1 MSPEQL
7 LGSAEFDPND
17 TVIAD
22 FEAGV
27 GTLTRLEE
35 QKVDAI
41 VVVVEA
47 TPKSI
52 EVGMRAVQLAQEK
65 LLQRVVIVANRVR
78 GDHDTETIRAAFAA
92 YPDVEIV
99 AVPDDD
105 KIREADRFGVAPI
118 DHAPDAPA
126 VRALVGLAEQLLPQA
141 G

>member
-1 MSPEQL
+1 L

-35 QKVDAI
+35 QKVDTV

-52 EVGMRAVQLAQEK
+52 EVGLRAAELAREK

-78 GDHDTETIRAAFAA
+78 GEADIATIRAAF
-92 YPDVEIV
+92 PGLEVV
-99 AVPDDD
+99 AVPDDP
-105 KIREADRFGVAPI
+105 KIREADRHGVAPI

-126 VRALVGLAEQLLPQA
+126 VLALVGLAEQLAPKA
-141 G
+141 S

>member
-1 MSPEQL
+1 L

-35 QKVDAI
+35 QKVDT
-41 VVVVEA
+41 VLVVVEA

-52 EVGMRAVQLAQEK
+52 EVGLRAVGLAREK
-65 LLQRVVIVANRVR
+65 LLQRVVVIANRLR
-78 GDHDTETIRAAFAA
+78 NEDDLAAIKAAF
-92 YPDVEIV
+92 PDVEV
-99 AVPDDD
+99 VGVPDDPA
-105 KIREADRFGVAPI
+105 IREADRFGVAPI

-126 VRALVGLAEQLLPQA
+126 VRALVGLAEQLLPKA
-141 G
+141 S

>member
-1 MSPEQL
+1 M

-35 QKVDAI
+35 QKVDTV

-52 EVGMRAVQLAQEK
+52 EVGLRAAELAREK

-78 GDHDTETIRAAFAA
+78 GEADIATIRAAF
-92 YPDVEIV
+92 PGLEVV
-99 AVPDDD
+99 AVPDDP
-105 KIREADRFGVAPI
+105 KIREADRHGVAPI

-126 VRALVGLAEQLLPQA
+126 VLALVGLAEQLAPKA
-141 G
+141 S

>member
-35 QKVDAI
+35 QKVDT
-41 VVVVEA
+41 VLVVVEA

-52 EVGMRAVQLAQEK
+52 EVGLRAAMLAREK
-65 LLQRVVIVANRVR
+65 LLQRVVIIANRVR
-78 GDHDTETIRAAFAA
+78 NENDLAIIKAAF
-92 YPDVEIV
+92 PDLEVV
-99 AVPDDD
+99 PVPDDPA
-105 KIREADRFGVAPI
+105 IREADRYGIAPV

-126 VRALVGLAEQLLPQA
+126 VRALVGLAEQLLPN
-141 G
+141 GN

>member
-35 QKVDAI
+35 QKVDTV

-52 EVGMRAVQLAQEK
+52 EVGLRAAELAREK

-78 GDHDTETIRAAFAA
+78 HEGDLEAIRAAF
-92 YPDVEIV
+92 PDLEVV
-99 AVPDDD
+99 AVPDDPS
-105 KIREADRFGVAPI
+105 IREADRHGIAPI

-126 VRALVGLAEQLLPQA
+126 VQALVGLAEQLLPKA

>member
-35 QKVDAI
+35 QKVDT
-41 VVVVEA
+41 VLVVVEA

-52 EVGMRAVQLAQEK
+52 EVGLRAAQLSREK
-65 LLQRVVIVANRVR
+65 LLQRVVIIANRVR
-78 GDHDTETIRAAFAA
+78 NENDLAIIRAAF
-92 YPDVEIV
+92 PDLEVV
-99 AVPDDD
+99 PVPDDPA
-105 KIREADRFGVAPI
+105 IREADRYGVAPV

-126 VRALVGLAEQLLPQA
+126 VRALVGVAEMLLPN
-141 G
+141 GN